1 VSGQTPVTSGEF
13 APVDKPSAPA
23 PQPAPPGQGT
33 GMYCQ
38 DCNRE
43 ITIQEP
49 INKVGRDILCGDCYN
64 QRFGLGAQTGDPVL
78 DAIGLN
84 IPGLVVLKG
93 KQEREI
99 GRLMQDASAKEEHK
113 RVERKQQQ
121 EIGEVNCEIPVAKLL
136 AKAGIL
142 QREVYIDL
150 KKFQRQH
157 QTSIFDAL
165 LKYNIG
171 TPDQLGQMMSENT
184 GIPYMQHEELPV
196 DPTSTKGIISKEMM
210 QMYLVLPLSKQG
222 ETLNLAVVNPYD
234 RDAVEDVEKQTGL
247 EVSPVICTITAF
259 TGAFDRYFSG

>member
-1 VSGQTPVTSGEF
+1 
-13 APVDKPSAPA
+13 
-23 PQPAPPGQGT
+23 
-33 GMYCQ
+33 MYCQ

-49 INKVGRDILCGDCYN
+49 INKVGRDILCSDCYN
-64 QRFGLGAQTGDPVL
+64 ARFGLGAQTGDPIL

-113 RVERKQQQ
+113 RVERKHQQQ
-121 EIGEVNCEIPVAKLL
+121 AGEVNCEIPVAKLL
-136 AKAGIL
+136 AKAGLL
-142 QREVYIDL
+142 QREVYIEM
-150 KKFQRQH
+150 KKYQRQT

-165 LKYNIG
+165 IKYNIG
-171 TPDQLGQMMSENT
+171 TPDQVSQMMSEDT
-184 GIPYMQHEELPV
+184 GIPYMQHEELPI
-196 DPTSTKGIISKEMM
+196 DPTSTKNIISKEMM

-234 RDAVEDVEKQTGL
+234 RDAIEDVEKQTGL
-247 EVSPVICTITAF
+247 EISPVICTISSFNAAYGKHF
-259 TGAFDRYFSG
+259 GG